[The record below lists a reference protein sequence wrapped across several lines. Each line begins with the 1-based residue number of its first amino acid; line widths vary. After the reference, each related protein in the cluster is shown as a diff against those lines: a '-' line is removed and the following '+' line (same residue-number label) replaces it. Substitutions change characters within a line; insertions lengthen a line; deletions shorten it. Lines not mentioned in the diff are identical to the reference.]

1 MPHPSLPEVFSTGK
15 VVHDYPLGIS
25 AMAAGTVSLIF
36 PLMSPEARTWP
47 VNTITGNTL
56 RGRIVLHLS
65 LTPELG
71 PGLSSE

>member
-1 MPHPSLPEVFSTGK
+1 MPHPSLPDVFSSGK
-15 VVHDYPLGIS
+15 VVHDYPLGVS

-36 PLMSPEARTWP
+36 HIVSPEARTWP
-47 VNTITGNTL
+47 VNTTGNTL